1 MQNKSMIITLM
12 YVYLDVCI
20 SINIFCYKLIFC
32 YVQYFKRMIIVINI
46 FKLHI
51 VVICVLTPLDFHEA
65 VPNAWLKLWLQFLKF
80 GYKKIQ
86 LAKML
91 AKEIFQPGEALHF
104 EFPLLFQ
111 NFNIRTCSNSIHYPI
126 IQQYYDFYFQN
137 QNTDNIDVCYHPPL
151 YTS

>member
-1 MQNKSMIITLM
+1 MIITLM

-20 SINIFCYKLIFC
+20 SINVFCYKLIFC

-91 AKEIFQPGEALHF
+91 AKEIFEPGEALNKHF
-104 EFPLLFQ
+104 YSIFLISYV
-111 NFNIRTCSNSIHYPI
+111 NTNNI
-126 IQQYYDFYFQN
+126 
-137 QNTDNIDVCYHPPL
+137 
-151 YTS
+151 